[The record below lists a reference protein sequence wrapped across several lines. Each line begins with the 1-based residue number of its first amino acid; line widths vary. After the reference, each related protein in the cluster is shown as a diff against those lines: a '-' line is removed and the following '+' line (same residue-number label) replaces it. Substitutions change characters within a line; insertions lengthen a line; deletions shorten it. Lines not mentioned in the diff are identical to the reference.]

1 MSLDKSF
8 FVSPE
13 IHAREVELPDGS
25 KHTLHFRQLPAVDF
39 RKFSLSERSDDPD
52 VRANSIADLIASG
65 LCNADGS
72 AAITREQAL
81 KLTGPAA
88 NALFVHVVEVN
99 KLQDATPGKESRPEA
114 KTGSGT

>member
-25 KHTLHFRQLPAVDF
+25 KHQLHFRQLPAVDF
-39 RKFSLSERSDDPD
+39 RKFSLSERSDDAE

-65 LCNADGS
+65 LCNEDGS
-72 AAITREQAL
+72 PAITRAQAL
-81 KLTGPAA
+81 KLTAPAA
-88 NALFVHVVEVN
+88 NALFSHVVEVN
-99 KLQDATPGKESRPEA
+99 KLQGGALGNESRPEA
-114 KTGSGT
+114 KTGSGM